1 MTSKAHTRRSGHT
14 FDGVYASEDEMLD
27 MTMTKK
33 QQKQQ
38 KRSSSRS
45 KATVKTTTAPTDD
58 DENRIPPPIEEVS
71 GSGSGIASWKHP
83 DFASWKRDMAGALSF
98 SSSSSSPPTPITD
111 WTSAQINKEAEKLKL
126 QNQLQS
132 SKSDTSNDRSQGNS
146 SINIRNEEKNDD
158 HSLETTYSA
167 SVLDEGNDSNNEN
180 RGTHPSAKRAL
191 KNTAIKTVGLEPPI
205 LSNIYVRREKVGR
218 ARRRQGQP
226 LSPRS
231 AARDRPA
238 QSNIW
243 TSTTPLKEKNN
254 SVELAAIM
262 VELAELK
269 VWATKTTDPVAN
281 DPSPTTPNT
290 SNTRL
295 RQSTPPSSPT
305 SPAPPASRDV
315 PEQPESWVQLAPLE
329 LPNLVSSPILPTTK
343 SKIKEGKTSKTNGL
357 TVDTTVDSMLEATES
372 KMKKRVRFTSPV
384 LTDTIYRPK
393 TPHED
398 INTLFFQEEEL
409 LDWEHDEET
418 TLRDRFE
425 VIVTEMEDH
434 AASSPPD
441 PNNRESSL
449 INGCMLNIGTPVISF
464 HNSYSYSFQE
474 SDDDTSHYENSRYEL

>member
-1 MTSKAHTRRSGHT
+1 MASKGHTRRSGHT
-14 FDGVYASEDEMLD
+14 FNGVYAPEDEILD

-38 KRSSSRS
+38 KRGSSWSE
-45 KATVKTTTAPTDD
+45 ATVKITTAPTDD
-58 DENRIPPPIEEVS
+58 DAIRVPPPIEEVS
-71 GSGSGIASWKHP
+71 GSGSSNASWKHP

-98 SSSSSSPPTPITD
+98 SSSSSSSLPPPISD
-111 WTSAQINKEAEKLKL
+111 WTTAQINKEAKNLKL

-132 SKSDTSNDRSQGNS
+132 SKSDSSNDRSQGNS
-146 SINIRNEEKNDD
+146 SINIRTEEKTDD

-167 SVLDEGNDSNNEN
+167 SMLNEGNGPNNEN
-180 RGTHPSAKRAL
+180 RGAQPSGKRTL
-191 KNTAIKTVGLEPPI
+191 KNTATEKVGSEPI
-205 LSNIYVRREKVGR
+205 LNNVYVRREKVGR

-231 AARDRPA
+231 AALDRPSE
-238 QSNIW
+238 SNPLP
-243 TSTTPLKEKNN
+243 STTPLKKNN

-269 VWATKTTDPVAN
+269 VWATKTTDPIAN
-281 DPSPTTPNT
+281 DPPPTRPNT
-290 SNTRL
+290 SNSRL

-315 PEQPESWVQLAPLE
+315 PEKPESWVQLPPLK
-329 LPNLVSSPILPTTK
+329 LPNLLPPPELPTTNN
-343 SKIKEGKTSKTNGL
+343 KIKEGKKSKANGL
-357 TVDTTVDSMLEATES
+357 TLDTTIDSMVKATKS
-372 KMKKRVRFTSPV
+372 KTENRVRFTSPEV
-384 LTDTIYRPK
+384 TDTIYRPK
-393 TPHED
+393 TPRED

-425 VIVTEMEDH
+425 VIVTEIDNH
-434 AASSPPD
+434 ASSSPPD
-441 PNNRESSL
+441 PNNRENSL
-449 INGCMLNIGTPVISF
+449 VTGCMLSIGTPVISF

-474 SDDDTSHYENSRYEL
+474 SDDDTSHNENNRYQR